1 MAKSVYEH
9 IKKQNGEHF
18 AKAIRNYDNGVFDI
32 PNIVDI
38 VKYAGHI
45 AEPILPYLISLKNL
59 KIEETQHPE
68 DPLVLLDRAGYDAY
82 YVHTLAEQN
91 AIARYFEPGEELCTF
106 RDPTRFQKYHIIN
119 AVKKNVQDIQ
129 RKDFIGKEKR
139 EDEYGT
145 SVISIQVLTTGGF
158 ISIKNRYNHTVKNP
172 DNTFNSNPDNII
184 TGLSAAIKQHLG
196 VDFSSQKARLPYYF
210 VNMNDKIIHY
220 NQVINNIYFGE
231 NFYAKDGQV
240 HPLKTH
246 EIMMD
251 TCILNLRDRT
261 LRDPSISPAEFRID
275 DITENTGSFISIL
288 ANEFKN
294 KKLHLQ
300 KNKANNSYEILADDV
315 SMVKLYQGNIIG
327 LHLPTTKEV
336 GYDFLQHNTSLQEL
350 DMPNVQRVG
359 SNFLLDNTILNSLN
373 MPNLRHVENNF
384 LACNLALDKL
394 ELPCLQTVGH
404 DFLHD
409 NRDLRTLT
417 LPQLQHVKRKF
428 LYYNEQL
435 ITLNVPALQKVGDYF
450 LGKNEKLTTLNA
462 PCLKSADYMFL
473 PYNSGLTTLSLPNLQ
488 EVEDAFLFRN
498 LGLSSLDTPNLR
510 KVGAYFLA
518 HNKNLTTLNMPKL
531 QETDHSFLM
540 HNTGITHANLP
551 SLKKIA
557 PQFMPNN
564 KTLTTLTVKKL
575 DVPTQIYLLE
585 KWPKLKITQTGGLRN
600 YFQKKL
606 GLDPATPNQ
615 TQLNT
620 STPIPS
626 PKNQPAERTPSAG
639 FLRKWFRRWS
649 R

>member
-1 MAKSVYEH
+1 MAKSVYEQ
-9 IKKQNGEHF
+9 IKKQNGERF

-38 VKYAGHI
+38 VKYAGRM
-45 AEPILPYLISLKNL
+45 AEPILPYLISLKDL

-158 ISIKNRYNHTVKNP
+158 ISIKNRYNHTVTNP

-184 TGLSAAIKQHLG
+184 PGLSAAIKHHLG
-196 VDFSSQKARLPYYF
+196 VDFSPQKARLPYHF
-210 VNMNDKIIHY
+210 ASMNDKIIHY
-220 NQVINNIYFGE
+220 NQEINNIYFGE
-231 NFYAKDGQV
+231 NFYAEDGQV
-240 HPLKTH
+240 HPLETH
-246 EIMMD
+246 EIMMG

-275 DITENTGSFISIL
+275 NITENTGTFISIL

-294 KKLHLQ
+294 KKLRLQ
-300 KNKANNSYEILADDV
+300 KNKADDSYEILADDV
-315 SMVKLYQGNIIG
+315 SMVKLYRGNIIG

-336 GYDFLQHNTSLQEL
+336 GHDFLQDNTSLQEL

-359 SNFLLDNTILNSLN
+359 SNFLFDNTILNTLN

-384 LACNLALDKL
+384 LASNLALDKL
-394 ELPCLQTVGH
+394 ELPYLQSAGH
-404 DFLHD
+404 DFLYD

-417 LPQLQHVKRKF
+417 LPQLRQVQRNF
-428 LYYNEQL
+428 LYQNDRL

-450 LGKNEKLTTLNA
+450 LGQNETLTTLNA
-462 PCLKSADYMFL
+462 PCLKSAGSMFL
-473 PYNSGLTTLSLPNLQ
+473 YSNRGLTTLNLPNLQ
-488 EVEDAFLFRN
+488 EVENGFLFCN
-498 LGLSSLDTPNLR
+498 LGLSSLNTPSLQ
-510 KVGAYFLA
+510 KVGSDFLYR
-518 HNKNLTTLNMPKL
+518 NTDLTTLNMPKL
-531 QETDHSFLM
+531 REISRTFLR
-540 HNTGITHANLP
+540 HNIGITQLDLPNLE
-551 SLKKIA
+551 KIG
-557 PQFMPNN
+557 PKFMLNN
-564 KTLTTLTVKKL
+564 KALTTLTVKKL
-575 DVPTQIYLLE
+575 DVQTQTDLLD
-585 KWPKLKITQTGGLRN
+585 KCPKLKITQTGGLRN

-606 GLDPATPNQ
+606 GLVPTTPNP
-615 TQLNT
+615 TQPNT
-620 STPIPS
+620 STSTPS
-626 PKNQPAERTPSAG
+626 PQNKPTERTPSAG